1 MTKPAPQA
9 AVAFLS
15 RNAHLWLAA
24 HRTRHGTPAEYAPD
38 KALDSEIIIEA
49 GERWGLSPE
58 VAKAALKILAV
69 TALRAV
75 WAKM

>member
-1 MTKPAPQA
+1 MKSPAPQA

-24 HRTRHGTPAEYAPD
+24 HRTRHGTPPESASD
-38 KALDSEIIIEA
+38 KPLDTEIIIEA

-58 VAKAALKILAV
+58 AAKAALRVLAV
-69 TALRAV
+69 TKLRAI
-75 WAKM
+75 WRAM

>member
-1 MTKPAPQA
+1 MKSPAPQA

-24 HRTRHGTPAEYAPD
+24 HRTRHGTPAGAEV
-38 KALDSEIIIEA
+38 DSPLREEIFAEI
-49 GERWGLSPE
+49 GERWGITPQAIHDDLW
-58 VAKAALKILAV
+58 KKQRAA
-69 TALRAV
+69 